1 MLCSLLPAAVGT
13 CLRRIVE
20 QQEANAAGYDDD
32 GDTARK
38 FKEINSAICGLWA
51 LQLAAASC
59 AAVTKLAPV
68 NVMVLLT

>member
-1 MLCSLLPAAVGT
+1 MKTLAAAVLYSLLPAAVRT
-13 CLRRIVE
+13 RLRRIVE

-51 LQLAAASC
+51 LI
-59 AAVTKLAPV
+59 
-68 NVMVLLT
+68 